1 MSLLGDTPISS
12 SRRPS
17 PSGFSRWWPYAAVAG
32 LFWVV
37 PGAALLVAYLT
48 LPDYN
53 ASGQCEGI
61 GFGCVPTPKVG
72 TQLVAMFIYPF
83 VVVAGLLIMGVI
95 AITRRQR
102 GWLIL
107 FTAMVVALIFG
118 LVFARVTSQAVSV
131 VLVVVGVG
139 LVLVLPATL
148 QRWRREPSR

>member
-1 MSLLGDTPISS
+1 MSLVGDTPMS

-37 PGAALLVAYLT
+37 PGLALLVAYLT

-61 GFGCVPTPKVG
+61 GGGCVPTPKDG

-95 AITRRQR
+95 ALTRRQR

-107 FTAMVVALIFG
+107 ITAMEVALIFG
-118 LVFARVTSQAVSV
+118 LVFARATSQGVSV
-131 VLVVVGVG
+131 VLVVVGMG
-139 LVLVLPATL
+139 LILALLAML
-148 QRWRREPSR
+148 QRWRSERSP